1 MSTELDLSQLAGERP
16 NSNPKA
22 RSQPLSKNRWVI
34 RYVLPLSILLAF
46 GWMFLSSA
54 WESIAPSKEVS
65 VTPVISARA
74 EVQQS
79 GQPLFQAAGWIEPS
93 PAPIVVSSQAPGIID
108 QLLVVDGQV
117 VAKDEPI
124 ARLIDVDAKIA
135 LEEARSDLNLLTLEV
150 RNAENELLAA
160 KRSFD
165 NPVSL
170 QAEIAKAD
178 AALAEV
184 ESELNGMPS
193 AIEGAVTQER
203 LAQENLAA
211 KKGVGEAIARKY
223 LRIAEDELASA
234 SVRRSNLET
243 RSAALSRQQKALQ
256 QQIIAL
262 NEQLRLKLDAT
273 REVNIAKGNLDVAKS
288 RVSRAALRVKSA
300 ELQLERMTVR
310 APVAGRVLS
319 ILATPGKRLAGLDP
333 LSEQGASAVVALYQP
348 THLQIRVDVR
358 LEDISQVQLGQP
370 VEIETAALKE
380 PLSGEVTSITST
392 ADIQKNTLQ
401 VKVKILDPP
410 EVIRPEMLA
419 QATFISPESTKPVS
433 EESQEKLRLL
443 VPRDLVLSEGE
454 THHVWVADRVNRQ
467 AVKRT
472 ISLGRA
478 GDEVLVEVVSGLTA
492 TDKLISSG
500 QEGIED
506 GQRIRIGSES

>member
-1 MSTELDLSQLAGERP
+1 MSTELDLSQLAGDRP
-16 NSNPKA
+16 NANPKTK
-22 RSQPLSKNRWVI
+22 SQPISKNRWVI

-54 WESIAPSKEVS
+54 WETIAPSKEVS

-108 QLLVVDGQV
+108 QMLVVDGQA
-117 VAKDEPI
+117 VAKGEPI

-135 LEEARSDLNLLTLEV
+135 LEEARSDLELLTVEV
-150 RNAENELLAA
+150 RNAEVELLAA
-160 KRSFD
+160 QRSFD

-170 QAEIAKAD
+170 HAAIAEAN
-178 AALAEV
+178 AALAKV
-184 ESELNGMPS
+184 ESELNGLPS
-193 AIEGAVTQER
+193 AVAGAVTQER
-203 LAQENLAA
+203 LAQENFAA
-211 KKGVGEAIARKY
+211 KQSAGEAIAKKF
-223 LRIAEDELASA
+223 LRAAEDELASA
-234 SVRRSNLET
+234 KVRRSNLET
-243 RSAALSRQQKALQ
+243 RSAALSRQQEAIQ
-256 QQIIAL
+256 QQVTAL

-273 REVNIAKGNLDVAKS
+273 RDVSVAKGNVEVAKS
-288 RVSRAALRVKSA
+288 RLRRAELKVRTA

-370 VEIETAALKE
+370 VEIETAALQE
-380 PLSGEVTSITST
+380 PLLGEVISVTST

-401 VKVKILDPP
+401 VKVKIIDPP

-419 QATFISPESTKPVS
+419 QATFISPQSTKPES
-433 EESQEKLRLL
+433 EESQEQLRLL
-443 VPRDLVLSEGE
+443 VPRNLVLAEGDS
-454 THHVWVADRVNRQ
+454 HHVWIADRVKRQ
-467 AVKRT
+467 AVKRS

-478 GDEVLVEVVSGLTA
+478 GDEELVEVVSGLTA

-500 QEGIED
+500 QDGIED
-506 GQRIRIGSES
+506 GQRIRIGGES